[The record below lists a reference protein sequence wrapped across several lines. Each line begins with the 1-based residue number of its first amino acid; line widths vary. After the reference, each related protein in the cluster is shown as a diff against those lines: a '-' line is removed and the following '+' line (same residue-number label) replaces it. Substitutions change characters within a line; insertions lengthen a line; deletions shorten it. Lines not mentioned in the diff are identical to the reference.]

1 MTWSLLVMCWCTSTW
16 ARCLGRDWKPP
27 PRDRSMSASAKRRCP
42 PPLKFFARA
51 THVCSK
57 SCVISNIFWMLIR
70 LYVWPKTLDCNT
82 DVFLSHSWICHVPQ
96 LLPVTA
102 IWWQARLLVL
112 EATLQESVPQTGLF
126 LWLRV
131 WLEHAQICKYMSGWS
146 SFLFDWPFLRYD
158 SLFCFVSIP
167 NFPYTLPLKNLGL

>member
-1 MTWSLLVMCWCTSTW
+1 MYFNLGSLPWQGLKAATKRQKYERISEKKMSTPIEVL
-16 ARCLGRDWKPP
+16 CKGYPC
-27 PRDRSMSASAKRRCP
+27 M
-42 PPLKFFARA
+42 F
-51 THVCSK
+51 K

-70 LYVWPKTLDCNT
+70 LCIWPKTQDCNI

-146 SFLFDWPFLRYD
+146 SFFLID
-158 SLFCFVSIP
+158 LCWDMILCFVFSIP
-167 NFPYTLPLKNLGL
+167 NFPYRYTLPLKNLGR